1 MLHIDIHKTRGTCT
15 LHIELT
21 CTKQCTGIFGSSG
34 AGKSTLLHLI
44 AGLISP
50 DNGYIRFQDTLLF
63 DAKTN
68 CTPQQRQIGYVR
80 QDSLLFPH
88 MSVQENLLFAKKY
101 TQNKTAK
108 WDIPAIIDM
117 FSLSPLVHR
126 APASLSGGE
135 KQRVALARAI
145 AASPRLLLLDEPLA
159 SLDDEAATSLLT
171 QLNEIKKSIP
181 IIYVSHNKQRIQYLC
196 DEYFCLQNGICTP
209 ASV

>member
-15 LHIELT
+15 LRIELT
-21 CTKQCTGIFGSSG
+21 CTKQCIGIFGPSG

-44 AGLISP
+44 SGLISP
-50 DNGYIRFQDTLLF
+50 DNGHIRFQDTVLF
-63 DAKTN
+63 DAQTN
-68 CTPQQRQIGYVR
+68 RTPQQRQIGYVR

-117 FSLSPLVHR
+117 FSLSSLVHR

-145 AASPRLLLLDEPLA
+145 AASPKLLLLDEPLA
-159 SLDDEAATSLLT
+159 SLDDEAATALLT

-196 DEYFCLQNGICTP
+196 DEYFSLQNGICTP